1 MINTYSPAASIAIVY
16 AFTAHT
22 GSVGCPQ
29 QHIHHIMT
37 SDYTTSNNPQALY
50 FAEIHQP
57 FPDWVAAHPIPTA
70 DKFEKCA
77 SAAFAD
83 IDRRLLPV
91 RDKVS
96 TFHSAIDLFANAADY
111 SAEVFN
117 RIKNACE
124 FHGIADDVAPYA
136 ELFASKVEKSASAD
150 VCAPGKFAINQE
162 FNGVAYTLLPLNDA
176 QDVKDS
182 GHELAKMASDN
193 RIHFVTLFPAAQEI
207 AKAAAD
213 FGVADLPGI
222 VQRIGPARCAN
233 FEKAARLLEGRELLS
248 KSADQDALRQ
258 AYTDAVTE
266 AATTNDAD
274 GCVMKIAAIDDAA
287 GIRYNYSAG
296 SRVLLPSEIVYTGP
310 LVADVEKAAA
320 ANVAVGDILIPLH
333 ELQKLDL
340 LAADFK
346 LSKEAAASLRNTI
359 NTTDAKDVSIALM
372 SWCDTDR
379 RTLLRMAAAL

>member
-1 MINTYSPAASIAIVY
+1 
-16 AFTAHT
+16 
-22 GSVGCPQ
+22 
-29 QHIHHIMT
+29 MT

-83 IDRRLLPV
+83 IGRRLLPV

-96 TFHSAIDLFANAADY
+96 TFHSAIDLFANADAY
-111 SAEVFN
+111 SADVFE
-117 RIKNACE
+117 RVKNACE
-124 FHGIADDVAPYA
+124 FHGIADEVAPYA

-150 VCAPGKFAINQE
+150 ICTPGRFAINQE

-182 GHELAKMASDN
+182 GHELAKMAADN
-193 RIHFVTLFPAAQEI
+193 RIHFLTLFPAAQEI
-207 AKAAAD
+207 TKAAAE
-213 FGVADLPGI
+213 FGVVNLPSV
-222 VQRIGPARCAN
+222 VQRVGAARCAN

-248 KSADQDALRQ
+248 KTADQDALRQ
-258 AYTDAVTE
+258 AYAAAVTE
-266 AATTNDAD
+266 AAATNDAD

-287 GIRYNYSAG
+287 GIRYNYNASW
-296 SRVLLPSEIVYTGP
+296 RVLLPSEVVYTGP
-310 LVADVEKAAA
+310 LVAEVEKAAA
-320 ANVAVGDILIPLH
+320 ENVAVGDILIPLR

-340 LAADFK
+340 IAADFK
-346 LSKEAAASLRNTI
+346 LSKEAATSLRNTI

-372 SWCDTDR
+372 GWCDTDR
-379 RTLLRMAAAL
+379 RTLLRMASAL